1 MINYWLFKSEP
12 TSYSFDKLKQSFQ
25 QTTSWDGVR
34 NYQARNYLRDQSK
47 NFDIVLFYHSNLEQP
62 AVMGLVMVIKE
73 GYPDATAFDPKDV
86 HYDSKSKKEKPT
98 WYLVDI
104 KLVKPFRKPVT
115 LEEIKKNT
123 KLKNMVLVQKGSR
136 LSIQP
141 VTKEECEEIET
152 MGK

>member
-12 TSYSFDKLKQSFQ
+12 TSYSFEKLKQSFQ
-25 QTTSWDGVR
+25 QTTRWDGVR
-34 NYQARNYLRDQSK
+34 NYQARNYLRDHCK
-47 NFDIVLFYHSNLEQP
+47 KGDMVLFYHSNIEQP
-62 AVMGLVMVIKE
+62 AVMGLAMVIKE
-73 GYPDATAFDPKDV
+73 GYPDLTAFDKKDV
-86 HYDSKSKKEKPT
+86 HYDPESKKEKPT

-136 LSIQP
+136 LSVQP
-141 VTKEECEEIET
+141 VTKEEFEEIER